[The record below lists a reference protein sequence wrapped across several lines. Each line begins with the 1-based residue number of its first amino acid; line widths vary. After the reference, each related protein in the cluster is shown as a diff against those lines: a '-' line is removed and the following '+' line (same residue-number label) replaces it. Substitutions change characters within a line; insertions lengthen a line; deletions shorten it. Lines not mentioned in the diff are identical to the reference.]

1 MASRIQ
7 KALYS
12 YPPELILGSMSTLDI
27 PCVTLYCMKTV
38 PRGSEYR
45 AIYVTDVT
53 FVFVFV
59 FKCNVFNVEYLCQ
72 STCTQNRELQFHVQF
87 DFLYYKIAFWTF
99 KFVFF
104 ARRRPTMVGG
114 ARPLQLRAFAAL
126 ASRAGCFR
134 SFKPISEEQPLSQ
147 PRGTFAALS
156 PNRPRLSHTCP
167 PWNDDERAQDGA
179 RVCYSYSYCN

>member
-1 MASRIQ
+1 
-7 KALYS
+7 
-12 YPPELILGSMSTLDI
+12 
-27 PCVTLYCMKTV
+27 MKTI

-45 AIYVTDVT
+45 AIHVTYIT
-53 FVFVFV
+53 FVFIFV

-134 SFKPISEEQPLSQ
+134 SFKPISEELQRSSHFRSPGALSQ
-147 PRGTFAALS
+147 L
-156 PNRPRLSHTCP
+156 
-167 PWNDDERAQDGA
+167 
-179 RVCYSYSYCN
+179 